1 MIIFAQNKYYNNQI
15 MKSLVLESDKNL
27 VLHTDAPIPNAVA
40 ENSILVKVASCGIC
54 GSDIKRGFGSGAYHY
69 PLVMGHEFSAFV
81 AEDAADGTYKKGDRV
96 AVFPLIPTNLNE
108 PAYQTGDYAQL
119 KEYNYFG
126 SRCDGA
132 FAEFVRVP
140 IKNLFRVPDHVDMV
154 HASMTEPAAVALH
167 GVRKMNITAGDF
179 GVVIG
184 AGPVGNMTAQW
195 LKIHGC
201 KDVAI
206 VDIDEKKL
214 KIAQEMGFITI
225 NSLTTDAVKEVF
237 NLTNNLGAN
246 RVVEACGLPQTFL
259 QALNMASRNGEVV
272 FMGNIIGEFKIGEK
286 DFSNLLRREVT
297 IYGTWNSKT
306 VPSGNDDWTTAL
318 NYMDKGLIVA
328 PLISDVVPIEKGKEI
343 FDSILEK
350 KKFHN
355 KVIIQLSSEL

>member
-1 MIIFAQNKYYNNQI
+1 
-15 MKSLVLESDKNL
+15 MKSLVLENNQNL
-27 VLHTDAPIPNAVA
+27 VLHTDADIPKAIA
-40 ENSILVKVASCGIC
+40 ENSILVKVAACGIC
-54 GSDIKRGFGSGAYHY
+54 GSDIKRGFGNGAYHY

-81 AEDAADGTYKKGDRV
+81 AEDASDGTFKRGDRV
-96 AVFPLIPTNLNE
+96 AVFPLVPTNINE

-132 FAEFVRVP
+132 FAEYLRVP
-140 IKNLFRVPDHVDMV
+140 IKNLFRVPEHVDMV

-167 GVRKMNITAGDF
+167 GVRKMHITAGDF

-184 AGPVGNMTAQW
+184 AGPIGNMTAQW

-206 VDIDEKKL
+206 IDIDEKKL
-214 KIAQEMGFITI
+214 KIAQDMGFIAI
-225 NSLTTDAVKEVF
+225 NSLEKDAQEEVF
-237 NLTNNLGAN
+237 KLTNNRGAN

-259 QALNMASRNGEVV
+259 QALNIASRNGEVV

-286 DFSNLLRREVT
+286 DFSSILRREIT

-306 VPSGNDDWTTAL
+306 VPTGNDDWSTVL
-318 NYMDKGLIVA
+318 NYMDKEFQVA
-328 PLISDVVPIEKGKEI
+328 PLISDIVPIEQGKEI
-343 FDSILEK
+343 FDSIVEK
-350 KKFHN
+350 RKFHN
-355 KVIIQLSSEL
+355 KVIIQLTKAL